1 VAPIEGVKSNRLIES
16 PGTLHSS
23 PSRKAK
29 KAISYA
35 ESADEDDEDEV
46 FKPLSGNRRA
56 AKRRRISVK
65 DDSDDEFGFDASTQ
79 AAMESDEGTYGS
91 RLPWGPLTISFQ

>member
-1 VAPIEGVKSNRLIES
+1 MVSHCGSEAEIKSNRLIES
-16 PGTLHSS
+16 PGTIFSS

-29 KAISYA
+29 KSISYA
-35 ESADEDDEDEV
+35 ESDAEDDEDEV

-56 AKRRRISVK
+56 AKRRKVSIK

-79 AAMESDEGTYGS
+79 AAMESDEGMYGPHF
-91 RLPWGPLTISFQ
+91 L